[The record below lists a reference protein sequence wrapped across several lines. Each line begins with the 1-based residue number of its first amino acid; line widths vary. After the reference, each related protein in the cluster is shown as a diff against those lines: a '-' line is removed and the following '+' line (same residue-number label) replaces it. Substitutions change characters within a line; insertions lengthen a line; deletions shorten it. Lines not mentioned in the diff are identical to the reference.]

1 MNTIKDLLANYFY
14 TMLIRRNLIWYLN
27 NTATVWDYVR
37 LFSRE
42 WGWVNTKYLCLQ
54 SQKIYHW
61 LGITSAEKNPRRN
74 LKRVWLK
81 LQYFHAIM
89 RKKASFLHRMHAG
102 SRNCIFRTLA
112 RRHYRLLL
120 WHMVKI
126 TIGVTN
132 LSNYYIGT
140 KH

>member
-54 SQKIYHW
+54 SQKIYHR
-61 LGITSAEKNPRRN
+61 LGITSAEKNPTSN
-74 LKRVWLK
+74 LKRVWLR
-81 LQYFHAIM
+81 LRYFHAIM